1 VNNAEIA
8 KVFFD
13 VADLLDLKGENVFK
27 IRAYQKAA
35 RSIEHSSVELE
46 QLVKEGRD
54 LREIPGVGEAIQQK
68 IQDLVNTGKLKLY
81 EDLKKEFPAGITALL
96 DIPGVGPKT
105 ANLLANELGISSIDE
120 LEAAIVSGRVSK
132 LYRMGDKT
140 AENILHNIQALR
152 SKDRRIPIGEALSIV
167 DEIKAQMKY
176 VPGLKNLVAA
186 GSLRRFR
193 ETIGDID
200 LMGTASEPEA
210 VIEAFSK
217 LSLVKEVI
225 GRGPTKASVRVAGGL
240 QVDLRIVEH
249 EAFGSLLQYF
259 TGSKEH
265 NIVLRQRTLRQGLS
279 LSEYGIT
286 VMKTG
291 KLEKYATEEA
301 FYKRLGLQYIAP
313 EIREATNEIELA
325 AKGQIPRLI
334 EEADIKGDL
343 HVHTDWSDG
352 RDSLRDVVKAAV
364 ERGYEYIGVTDHS
377 HALGIT
383 RGLDAERLNRQINE
397 IHELNGELNGI
408 RVLSG
413 MEVDIHAD
421 GTLDMP
427 DEVLAP
433 LDFVIASVH
442 SGFNESKG
450 KMMARIIKAMENPHV
465 DMYAH
470 PTCRLLPGREPVAVD
485 MEELF
490 KTARTTGTILEIN
503 ASPGRLD
510 LKDTH
515 IFRARE
521 LGVKLVIST
530 DTHAAEHLRFIRFG
544 IGIARR
550 GWCQAKD
557 VLNTLPFE
565 GFMGKLKAQSS
576 KFKADS

>member
-1 VNNAEIA
+1 MNNAEIA
-8 KVFFD
+8 KVFYD
-13 VADLLDLKGENVFK
+13 VADLLDLKGENPFK

-46 QLVKEGRD
+46 QVVKEGKN
-54 LREIPGVGEAIQQK
+54 LREIPGVGEAIEQK
-68 IQDLVNTGKLKLY
+68 IIDLVKTGKLKLF
-81 EDLKKEFPAGITALL
+81 EDLKKEFPKGITTFL

-105 ANLLANELGISSIDE
+105 ANLLANKLGISSIEE
-120 LEAAIVSGRVSK
+120 LEAAIVSGRVSR

-152 SKDRRIPIGEALSIV
+152 NKDQRIPIGEALAVV
-167 DEIKAQMKY
+167 DEISAQLKD

-200 LMGTASEPEA
+200 LMGTASDARA
-210 VIEAFSK
+210 VIHAFTR
-217 LSLVKEVI
+217 LPVVKEVI
-225 GRGPTKASVRVAGGL
+225 ARGPTKASVRVAGGL
-240 QVDLRIVEH
+240 QVDLRIMEH

-265 NIVLRQRTLRQGLS
+265 NIILRKRALRQGFS

-286 VMKTG
+286 DVKTG
-291 KLEKYATEEA
+291 ELERFATEEA
-301 FYKRLGLQYIAP
+301 FYKRLGLQYIPP
-313 EIREATNEIELA
+313 EIREAGREIEKA
-325 AKGQIPRLI
+325 AKGEIPRLI
-334 EEADIKGDL
+334 EPGDIKGDL

-352 RDSLRDVVKAAV
+352 RDSLEDEAAAAK
-364 ERGYEYIGVTDHS
+364 ERGYEYIAITDHS
-377 HALGIT
+377 RGLGIT
-383 RGLDAERLNRQINE
+383 KGLDVERLDKQIAE
-397 IHELNGELNGI
+397 IKELNRKLNGI
-408 RVLSG
+408 RVLTG

-421 GTLDMP
+421 SKLDMP
-427 DEVLAP
+427 DEALAK
-433 LDFVIASVH
+433 LDFVIASIH
-442 SGFNESKG
+442 SGFNESRE
-450 KMMARIIKAMENPHV
+450 KMMGRIIKAMENSNV

-490 KTARTTGTILEIN
+490 KAALRTGTVLEIN

-515 IFRARE
+515 IYHARE
-521 LGVKLVIST
+521 LGVKMIMST
-530 DTHAAEHLRFIRFG
+530 DSHSVEHFDFMRFG

-550 GWCQAKD
+550 GWCEAKD
-557 VLNTLPFE
+557 VLNTRTLKEFL
-565 GFMGKLKAQSS
+565 GKLK
-576 KFKADS
+576 K